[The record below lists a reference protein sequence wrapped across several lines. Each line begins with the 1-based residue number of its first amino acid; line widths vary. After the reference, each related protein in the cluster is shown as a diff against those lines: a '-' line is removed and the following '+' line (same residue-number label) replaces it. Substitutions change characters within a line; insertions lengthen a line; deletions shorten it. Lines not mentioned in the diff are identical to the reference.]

1 MIEMEAALAVML
13 RTVNATNVTAILLHP
28 LGVFL
33 FSYAVLADTLLICPA
48 LLACE

>member
-13 RTVNATNVTAILLHP
+13 RTVNATNVTTILLHP
-28 LGVFL
+28 LGIFL
-33 FSYAVLADTLLICPA
+33 FGYAVFADPLLVRPA